1 MSPKLGLFWGL
12 LALIVHQSTSNTTPT
27 SISTSSTPTTT
38 LDDVTTAQ
46 GHLGDDVIESQGHEG
61 TSQGQMMEDGE
72 IMSEGQMSD
81 DSATSQ
87 GPTSADGASTQGHL
101 PEARSSEGHV
111 MSSLG
116 HVNNIQRLTRPRA
129 PPRTADNSGV
139 GAWES
144 EPNGVHWLLNLYN
157 PHHWNPSLLPDRQKI
172 SGECRSAMKQYL
184 ISLANGTVWAA
195 KMSDAS
201 GRYSSQFFFGNDF
214 WLGSHTLCKELQNT
228 RANQNVPPFRT
239 SFYVAKLRLKL
250 HHEMTP
256 KVREIS
262 LGVCLPSSCQKQ
274 DVTTLLQPEQTPP
287 EHSFEV
293 LRVRSV
299 PGDYSI
305 FHDPKLHIAGTVT
318 LVILILMVIGTGYE
332 YMFELQDQ
340 QNSKKKGKQ
349 AAVAATTLTA
359 SVHQMSAASSKL
371 GSALEVVIN
380 DKQNLNNS
388 GSDLST
394 DSYTPAKRTKT
405 EELLLCFSCLSNSRK
420 ILHCGAAPKDS
431 LTCVHGLRFLS
442 LAWVIMVHTYLQV
455 FAIAENKTL
464 RTLTER
470 NFMFQTVSNATFSV
484 DTFFFISG
492 LLVTFLYFKSS
503 NRTSSSGEREGERAR
518 PSPEGFL
525 AFKIGFLKFCKL
537 VGYRF
542 LRLTPAYMFVLCV
555 ASIAMRWL
563 KSNSVFEPVSLDDS
577 NCDKYWWRNALYI
590 NSLFP
595 RKDMCMLWSWY
606 MSNDTQFYI
615 IGIVILLISARH
627 LKVASGL
634 LVVFLVSSCVTTA
647 LVAVRYD
654 YIVKIEEPF
663 ALFDELYDKPWTR
676 LGPYLVGMFA
686 GWFLFKTNARIRIS
700 LFTTLS
706 GWLLSLLTLTGLVY
720 GVLGSRMGVASS
732 ALYIALGHTAWG
744 AALAWIVIACCCG
757 YGGFVNSL
765 LSCRLLHPL
774 SRLTYCAYLIHPV
787 IMVLTSFQMDG
798 PLHLH
803 NGLVF
808 ILYFGNLVAAFLL
821 SFFISITYEA
831 PIVRLLKVLL

>member
-1 MSPKLGLFWGL
+1 MSPRLGLFWGL
-12 LALIVHQSTSNTTPT
+12 LALIVHQSTSSTTTTTTPT
-27 SISTSSTPTTT
+27 TNYDVTSS
-38 LDDVTTAQ
+38 Q
-46 GHLGDDVIESQGHEG
+46 GHDDITPSQGHEDG
-61 TSQGQMMEDGE
+61 TPSQGHQDVM
-72 IMSEGQMSD
+72 
-81 DSATSQ
+81 
-87 GPTSADGASTQGHL
+87 PLQGHDDVS
-101 PEARSSEGHV
+101 PQGHEASVTSSP
-111 MSSLG
+111 G
-116 HVNNIQRLTRPRA
+116 HVNNIQRLTRTRA
-129 PPRTADNSGV
+129 PPRTADDSGQ

-228 RANQNVPPFRT
+228 RANQIVPPFRT

-274 DVTTLLQPEQTPP
+274 DVTTLLQPEQTPA
-287 EHSFEV
+287 EHSFQV

-318 LVILILMVIGTGYE
+318 LVIFILMIIGTGYE

-340 QNSKKKGKQ
+340 QNSKKKAGNK
-349 AAVAATTLTA
+349 AVAN
-359 SVHQMSAASSKL
+359 AAGVANVQINTSSKL
-371 GSALEVVIN
+371 GSALDVVIN

-394 DSYTPAKRTKT
+394 ASYTRAKRTKT

-503 NRTSSSGEREGERAR
+503 NRTSSADDREGERAR

-634 LVVFLVSSCVTTA
+634 LVVFLVSSCLTTA

-654 YIVKIEEPF
+654 YVVKIEEPF